1 MAERRIRKELQE
13 LHKEALSRCSAGPIN
28 NDIFEWQASILGPPD
43 SPYQNGVFFLN
54 ILFPRDYPFHPPKV
68 LFRTRIFHPNIN
80 SNGNICLDIL
90 RTHWSP
96 TMTISRVL
104 LSICSLLCEPNPN
117 DPLVPEIARIYV
129 VDAEEYKRRAKE
141 WTDNYATFQ
150 GTHCS

>member
-1 MAERRIRKELQE
+1 MAEERIRKELRE

-28 NDIFEWQASILGPPD
+28 NDIFEWKASILGPPD
-43 SPYQNGVFFLN
+43 SPYRKGVFFLN
-54 ILFPRDYPFHPPKV
+54 IRFPRDYPFHPPKV
-68 LFRTRIFHPNIN
+68 LFQTRIFHPNIN

-90 RTHWSP
+90 QTQWSP

-129 VDAEEYKRRAKE
+129 ADTEEYKRRAKE
-141 WTDNYATFQ
+141 WTDNYATI
-150 GTHCS
+150 